1 MSEAKQPGEPH
12 RIAVDFDGVLNSYVS
27 GWTGATSLPDPPI
40 PGAIEWLEEMARSFE
55 VIIFTTRGQY
65 PEAKAAIREWLAKH
79 GYRGPDLRVTN
90 KKPAALV
97 YLDDR
102 ALRFEGVF
110 PSKEEIHRARP
121 WRVK

>member
-1 MSEAKQPGEPH
+1 MSESKKEGEPC
-12 RIAVDFDGVLNSYVS
+12 RIAVDFDGVINSYVS
-27 GWTGATSLPDPPI
+27 RWTGATDLPDPPV
-40 PGAIEWLEEMARSFE
+40 PGAIEWLAEMVRSFE

-65 PEAKAAIREWLAKH
+65 PEAEAAIHAWLQKH
-79 GYRGPDLRVTN
+79 GYCGCLPEVTN

-102 ALRFEGVF
+102 AIRFEGAF

-121 WRVK
+121 WRVQ